1 MPGSLRRIRETLIG
15 AKVLAWVRSLIW
27 KAEATVSPTLETQI
41 LPGAPLPLPVIIPK
55 KDSGR
60 HKGIIELQGLS
71 ARKYGTS
78 MAPNAPEE
86 PGEADTF
93 GPSEEGDDQASA
105 LPETAALLTPPST
118 VTPDAP
124 PSPIARPTGLQDFS
138 IVSETADANKPR
150 SNSISSGRKI
160 IR

>member
-1 MPGSLRRIRETLIG
+1 M
-15 AKVLAWVRSLIW
+15 RSLW
-27 KAEATVSPTLETQI
+27 KSETTVSLILETPL
-41 LPGAPLPLPVIIPK
+41 LPGAPLPLPVIVPK
-55 KDSGR
+55 KDTD
-60 HKGIIELQGLS
+60 HYKGVLELQGLS
-71 ARKYGTS
+71 ARKYGTA

-93 GPSEEGDDQASA
+93 GPNEEGDDQASA

-118 VTPDAP
+118 STPPAP

-138 IVSETADANKPR
+138 IVSETAYANKPR
-150 SNSISSGRKI
+150 SNSVSSGRKI